1 MAALE
6 VNVSLLQVDLTGNL
20 IGMAETIKVEQ
31 LTHHLVQGTHRS
43 YSLRLTTIVVVWHYT
58 FRQEAFVPWR
68 NGITTAL

>member
-31 LTHHLVQGTHRS
+31 LTHHSVQGTYRS
-43 YSLRLTTIVVVWHYT
+43 YGLRLTTVVVAWHCT
-58 FRQEAFVPWR
+58 FGQEAFVPWR
-68 NGITTAL
+68 NEITYVL